1 MKQVALEDP
10 SAGGHREAEP
20 AGRDRP
26 VEGSVGPARIL
37 VVDDEQVIRE
47 ILADFLLMEG
57 FQVGTA
63 GDAEG
68 ALVELGKRP
77 YNLVIT
83 DLKMPGMGGLELLG
97 AVREAHPDVV
107 TLIMTGY
114 GTVETAIEAM
124 KRGAYDY
131 VLKPFKVEEV
141 VHTVKR
147 GLEQQRLRAE
157 NIELRSALSLY
168 RLAARLGD
176 EIELA
181 AVLRLIVDT
190 VREQTGADRVSVI
203 LLPHDDVRWEGA
215 HSGTGEPLT
224 EHDLTEEAIAA
235 RDPVLAVNGRSFRY
249 LRASERTQSVSSL
262 LLLPLVSRGR
272 LLGMLVAARDGARP
286 FVEGQRKLLTI
297 LADRAAAAVHNAQ
310 LFEEQERTFR
320 ETIEAFVAAL
330 EDKDRYTRGHSERV
344 AEFAMITAQ
353 QLGQPEHDVE
363 LVYQGGRLHDIGKL
377 TLKAEELN
385 KPGALTREE
394 FERFKAH
401 PVYGEQLMR
410 RIPCFRKILAAIG
423 GHHEKYDGTGYPRG
437 LRGDDIPFIARIMA
451 VADTYDAMTSHRA
464 YRSALTHAFAVDEMR
479 RCAGSQ
485 FDPAVVEAFL
495 VAIEGWRERRR
506 AEGREFPR

>member
-1 MKQVALEDP
+1 MQQVAHGDP
-10 SAGGHREAEP
+10 SAGATPEVEG
-20 AGRDRP
+20 AGRERAVDA
-26 VEGSVGPARIL
+26 GPARIL

-47 ILADFLLMEG
+47 IISDFLLMEG

-63 GDAEG
+63 GDAES
-68 ALVELGKRP
+68 ALVELGRRP
-77 YNLVIT
+77 YNLVIS
-83 DLKMPGMGGLELLG
+83 DLKMPGMGGLELL
-97 AVREAHPDVV
+97 AALRESHPDVV
-107 TLIMTGY
+107 TLMMTGY

-131 VLKPFKVEEV
+131 ILKPFKVEEV

-176 EIELA
+176 EIELD

-190 VREQTGADRVSVI
+190 VREQTDADRVSVI
-203 LLPHDDVRWEGA
+203 LLPTDEVRWEGA
-215 HSGTGEPLT
+215 HTGAGEPLT

-235 RDPVLAVNGRSFRY
+235 REPALATNGRCFRY
-249 LRASERTQSVSSL
+249 LRSSDRTASVSSL
-262 LLLPLVSRGR
+262 ILLPLVSRGR
-272 LLGMLVAARDGARP
+272 LLGLLVATRDGARP

-344 AEFAMITAQ
+344 AEFAMITAAEMG
-353 QLGQPEHDVE
+353 LPSRDVE

-385 KPGALTREE
+385 KPGALSREE
-394 FERFKAH
+394 FERFKQH
-401 PVYGEQLMR
+401 PGYGEQLMR
-410 RIPCFRKILAAIG
+410 RIPCFRPILAAIG
-423 GHHEKYDGTGYPRG
+423 GHHEKFDGSGYPRG
-437 LRGDDIPFIARIMA
+437 LRGYDIPLMARIMA

-464 YRSALTHAFAVDEMR
+464 YRSALTHAFAVDEIQ
-479 RCAGSQ
+479 RCAGTQ
-485 FDPAVVEAFL
+485 FDPDVVRAFV
-495 VAIEGWRERRR
+495 VAIEGWRDRRR
-506 AEGREFPR
+506 GEGREYPR